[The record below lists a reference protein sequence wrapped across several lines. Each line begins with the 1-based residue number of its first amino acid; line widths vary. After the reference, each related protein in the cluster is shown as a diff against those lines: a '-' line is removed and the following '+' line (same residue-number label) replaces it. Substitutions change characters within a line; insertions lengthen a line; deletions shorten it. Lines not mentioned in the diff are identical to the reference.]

1 MYSVVLVDCICS
13 VVLTF
18 DNFGLV
24 SFDIC
29 TADSV
34 FGQRVGGESVW
45 CVEIDVKSVVDLA
58 SVVVS
63 ALIIEEHSML
73 YFLPEKKI

>member
-1 MYSVVLVDCICS
+1 MYSVVLVDCIGS

-18 DNFGLV
+18 NNFGLV
-24 SFDIC
+24 SLDAG

-34 FGQRVGGESVW
+34 FGHSVGGKSVW
-45 CVEIDVKSVVDLA
+45 YVEIDVKSVVDLA

-73 YFLPEKKI
+73 YFLPEKK